1 MHTQQTLEEKFARS
15 ARAAARS
22 NSPVRVDQMRER
34 LIKALKHREEQLG
47 GREPKP
53 NNNILKKQVRLRVFN
68 QALEEGWAGENLR
81 SNRHKKGQ
89 HPFGRQHN
97 QAYVR

>member
-1 MHTQQTLEEKFARS
+1 MRTLEEKFERS

-22 NSPVRVDQMRER
+22 NSPTRVVQMRNR
-34 LIKALKHREEQLG
+34 LIASLKHREEQLA

-68 QALEEGWAGENLR
+68 TALAEGWAGANLR
-81 SNRHKKGQ
+81 TNRHRKGEKPLSRPNRS
-89 HPFGRQHN
+89 HHH
-97 QAYVR
+97 AYAR